1 MILPKFESHHL
12 DLHIWSYKIHKTA
25 FKTGNLNYP
34 FEYTV
39 TVRGVHL
46 SAGPHVSDKKNRG
59 CGCDG
64 AVVAKLTNGGFS
76 DDEEGTSV
84 TVTTSRID

>member
-1 MILPKFESHHL
+1 LEIYILQNSIKNWINEL
-12 DLHIWSYKIHKTA
+12 A
-25 FKTGNLNYP
+25 

-59 CGCDG
+59 RGCDG
-64 AVVAKLTNGGFS
+64 AAAAKLADGGFS
-76 DDEEGTSV
+76 SDTEGTGV
-84 TVTTSRID
+84 LPTTMCTYLCPHLHLY